1 MNDEGI
7 IEQLAT
13 EFSQD
18 ALFKLITK
26 MQLTDQL
33 FDEHINELKIGYEY
47 STTDIERWYCDD
59 DLKPGTMRHWQ
70 KELAEYIESSN
81 VGTRRLVRLNYKSV
95 FRLRMALLLREHKVT
110 LEKVAQLVGI
120 RAVDPEVISNKQSQ
134 NLSTELSSEKETME
148 LDVLKNV
155 VGQMIAFGLVKVEN
169 GIPIL
174 KINDYIDEAIN
185 KRMIM
190 LPNPTEEVKELK
202 EKLESQ
208 DKIIEGLRAEQLKSA
223 EQINQR
229 LETLLA
235 NAKTDQEWA
244 EYQSIVNELRK
255 NDQLRVDSLNDIM
268 NKLKEDKI
276 TTQNEVYDNLPWFV
290 RIFLKKKK

>member
-1 MNDEGI
+1 MNEGI

-134 NLSTELSSEKETME
+134 TQSIELSEKETME

-190 LPNPTEEVKELK
+190 LPNPTEEVNELK

-290 RIFLKKKK
+290 RIFLKKRK

>member
-95 FRLRMALLLREHKVT
+95 FRLRMAMLLREHKVT

-120 RAVDPEVISNKQSQ
+120 RAVDQEVISNKQSQ